1 LTVNRDQFNHVV
13 QEHGP
18 KIYRLC
24 KAYFGADE
32 ELDDVY
38 QETLINI
45 WKSMSSFRGDSKLS
59 TWIYRITVNTAITFR
74 RKKSKQPYGNDEFL
88 EHLEYDSSES
98 ILKRER
104 EQQYQLLLKT
114 IEQLK
119 PDHRLIIGLY
129 LEDLS
134 YKEIAEVIGK
144 DTNYVG
150 VNITRIKDK
159 LSKLMQHG
167 RA

>member
-1 LTVNRDQFNHVV
+1 MNKVDFDRLVEENGGT
-13 QEHGP
+13 
-18 KIYRLC
+18 IYRLC
-24 KAYFGADE
+24 KAYVGDTDD
-32 ELDDVY
+32 LPDVY

-45 WKSMSSFRGDSKLS
+45 WKALPKFRGDSKVT
-59 TWIYRITVNTAITFR
+59 TWIYRITVNTAISHR
-74 RKKSKQPYGNDEFL
+74 RKQKPSINGNSDVL
-88 EHLEYDSSES
+88 DQMEYDNSDTIFKQEKE
-98 ILKRER
+98 L
-104 EQQYQLLLKT
+104 QYNKLLKT

-119 PDHRLIIGLY
+119 PEHRMIIGLY

-150 VNITRIKDK
+150 VNIGRIKQRLTK
-159 LSKLMQHG
+159 MVQHA